1 MHVQKIFVPGAGL
14 RNPPKVLKGEGEG
27 EGGGGGGG
35 GKNDARLRIIL
46 LTGST
51 L

>member
-1 MHVQKIFVPGAGL
+1 MNVQKIFVPGAGL
-14 RNPPKVLKGEGEG
+14 RNPPKVLKGEG
-27 EGGGGGGG
+27 GGGGGGG
-35 GKNDARLRIIL
+35 GGGENDARLRIIL

>member
-1 MHVQKIFVPGAGL
+1 MHVQKIFVPVAGL
-14 RNPPKVLKGEGEG
+14 RNPPKVLKGEGGGGG
-27 EGGGGGGG
+27 EGGE
-35 GKNDARLRIIL
+35 NDARLRIIL